1 VKITVIGGGPGGLY
15 FAILM
20 KKADPAHDIA
30 VYERNAPDDTFGWG
44 VVFSEATLGNLLEA
58 DEESFR
64 EIADTFATW
73 DEVHVHFKG
82 EVVRSGGHGFCGIG
96 RMRLLQIL
104 QGRAE
109 RLGVGLHYKTEVD
122 DLEAFADSD
131 LIVAADGINSRIRTQ
146 HADTFRPTIEPG
158 KAKFIWLGT
167 TRPFSA
173 FTFFCKENTH
183 GFFTVHAYQ
192 FDEEASTFIVETD
205 EESWR
210 NAGLDGDIDHTVTY
224 LEELFREELEGHRL
238 LTNKS
243 EWINFRRVRNEH
255 WYSGNVVLLGD
266 AVRTAHF
273 SVGSGSKLAM
283 EDAIALELYLR
294 ECDTLGEALAAYE
307 KERKWFSDKLQQMAQ
322 ESRRWFETIKMRRH
336 LEPEQFAYAMM
347 TRNRRLGHD
356 QLRLRDEGYIARVDR
371 WYAERAGVGDRDPA
385 PPPMFTPFRLRDLG
399 LENRIVVSPMCMYSS
414 EDGEVNDWH
423 LVHLGARAVGGAGLV
438 IAEMTDVS
446 RDGRITPGCAGMYAP
461 GHVEAW
467 RRIVDFVHRWT
478 NARIGLQLGHAGQK
492 GATRLLWEGYDE
504 PLEQGAWPLLSASA
518 RPYHDYS
525 QVPKEMGR
533 AEMDAVKADFV
544 RAAEMAHEA
553 GFDLLEVH
561 MAHGYLLASFLSPLT
576 NLRKD
581 AYGGPIEQ
589 RMRYPLE
596 VFAAVRAVWPEEK
609 PMAVRLS
616 AIDWKEG
623 GQTIEDSVAVARAL
637 EEAGCDLIDV
647 SSGHTADDEE
657 PELARCYQVPF
668 AERIRLEVGI
678 PTVAVGAITR
688 HGEINAIL
696 ASGCA
701 DLCALARPH
710 LLDPHFTLRAAAEQE
725 YADMRWPVQYETAKP
740 EPRETSRD
748 TSRLSWPQVRRAA
761 GLADIWVRHRCRTR

>member
-1 VKITVIGGGPGGLY
+1 VKITIIGGGPGGLY

-20 KKADPAHDIA
+20 KKADPGHDIT

-44 VVFSEATLGNLLEA
+44 VVFSEATLENILES

-82 EVVRSGGHGFCGIG
+82 EVVRSGGHGFCGIE
-96 RMRLLQIL
+96 RRRLLNIL
-104 QGRAE
+104 QARAE
-109 RLGVGLHYKTEVD
+109 RLGVGLSYRTEVT
-122 DLEAFADSD
+122 DLEAFRDSD
-131 LIVAADGINSRIRTQ
+131 LIVAADGVNSRIRDQ
-146 HADTFRPTIEPG
+146 HADAFRPTIELG
-158 KAKFIWLGT
+158 RAKFIWLGT
-167 TRPFSA
+167 TRPFEA
-173 FTFFCKENTH
+173 FTFFCKENEH

-192 FDEEASTFIVETD
+192 FDEKTSTFIVETD

-210 NAGLDGDIDHTVTY
+210 SAGLDGGDIDHTVAY
-224 LEELFREELEGHRL
+224 LEDLFRDELEGHRL

-243 EWINFRRVRNEH
+243 EWINFRRVKNEH
-255 WYSGNVVLLGD
+255 WYRGNVVLLGD

-294 ECDTLGEALAAYE
+294 ECDTLGDALASYE
-307 KERKWFSDKLQQMAQ
+307 EERKWFSDKLQLMAQ
-322 ESRRWFETIKMRRH
+322 ESRRWFETIKRRRH

-347 TRNRRLGHD
+347 TRNKRLGHD
-356 QLRLRDEGYIARVDR
+356 QLRERDEAYAARVDR
-371 WYAERAGVGDRDPA
+371 WFAEDAGVGDRDPA
-385 PPPMFTPFRLRDLG
+385 PPPMFTPFQLRG
-399 LENRIVVSPMCMYSS
+399 LQLANRVVVSPMCMYSA
-414 EDGEVNDWH
+414 EDGDVNDWH
-423 LVHLGARAVGGAGLV
+423 LVHLGARAAGGAGLV

-446 RDGRITPGCAGMYAP
+446 RDGRITPGCAGIYEP
-461 GHVEAW
+461 GHVAGW

-478 NARIGLQLGHAGQK
+478 DAKIGLQVGHAGQK

-504 PLEQGAWPLLSASA
+504 PLEKGAWPLLSASA
-518 RPYHDYS
+518 RPYHSYS
-525 QVPKEMGR
+525 QVPQEMGR
-533 AEMDAVKADFV
+533 AEMDRVTADFV
-544 RAAEMAHEA
+544 RAAEMADEA

-576 NLRKD
+576 NRRDD

-596 VFAAVRAVWPEEK
+596 VFSAVRAVWPEEK
-609 PMAVRLS
+609 PVAVRLS

-623 GQTIEDSVAVARAL
+623 GQTIEDSIAVGRAL
-637 EEAGCDLIDV
+637 KAAGCDLIDV

-657 PELARCYQVPF
+657 PELGRCYQVPF

-678 PTVAVGAITR
+678 ATVAVGAITR

-710 LLDPHFTLRAAAEQE
+710 LFDPHFTLRAAAEQQ
-725 YADMRWPVQYETAKP
+725 YPDARWPVQYETARP
-740 EPRETSRD
+740 EPREKLRWFE
-748 TSRLSWPQVRRAA
+748 RERKRRPV
-761 GLADIWVRHRCRTR
+761 IRRRS

>member
-15 FAILM
+15 SAILM
-20 KKADPAHDIA
+20 KKADPGHDIE
-30 VYERNAPDDTFGWG
+30 VYERNAPEDTFGWG
-44 VVFSEATLGNLLEA
+44 VVFSETTLENIFES
-58 DEESFR
+58 DEESFE

-96 RMRLLQIL
+96 RRRLLQIL

-109 RLGVGLHYKTEVD
+109 RLGVSLRYRTEVT
-122 DLEAFADSD
+122 DLEPFRKSD
-131 LIVAADGINSRIRTQ
+131 LIVAADGINSRIRAQ
-146 HADTFRPTIEPG
+146 HADAFRPGIEEG

-167 TRPFSA
+167 TRPFDA
-173 FTFFCKENTH
+173 FTFLCKENEH

-192 FDEEASTFIVETD
+192 FDEKTSTFIVETD

-210 NAGLDGDIDHTVTY
+210 SAGLDGGDVDDTVAY
-224 LEELFREELEGHRL
+224 LEALFGDELQGHKL

-243 EWINFRRVRNEH
+243 EWINFRRVRNER
-255 WYSGNVVLLGD
+255 WYTGNVVLLGD
-266 AVRTAHF
+266 AARTAHF

-283 EDAIALELYLR
+283 EDAIALDLYLR
-294 ECDTLGEALAAYE
+294 ECDTLDEALASYE
-307 KERKWFSDKLQQMAQ
+307 EERKWFSDKLQQMAR
-322 ESRRWFETIKMRRH
+322 ESRRWFEGIRLRRH
-336 LEPEQFAYAMM
+336 LEPEQFAYALL
-347 TRNRRLGHD
+347 TRNKRLGHD
-356 QLRLRDEGYIARVDR
+356 QLRVRDEAYVAGVDR
-371 WYAERAGVGDRDPA
+371 WFAERAGMRDRDPP
-385 PPPMFTPFRLRDLG
+385 PPPMFTPLRLRDLG
-399 LENRIVVSPMCMYSS
+399 LQNRIVVSPMCMYSA
-414 EDGEVNDWH
+414 EDGGVNDWH

-438 IAEMTDVS
+438 IAEMTGVS
-446 RDGRITPGCAGMYAP
+446 RDGRITPGCAGLYAP
-461 GHVEAW
+461 GHVAGW

-478 NARIGLQLGHAGQK
+478 DSRIGVQIGHAGQK

-504 PLEQGAWPLLSASA
+504 PLEHGAWPLLSASA
-518 RPYHDYS
+518 RPYHGYS

-533 AEMDAVKADFV
+533 AEMDRVRAEFV
-544 RAAEMAHEA
+544 RAAEMAGEA

-576 NLRKD
+576 NLRDD
-581 AYGGPIEQ
+581 AYGGPIER

-596 VFAAVRAVWPEEK
+596 VFRAVRAVWPEER
-609 PMAVRLS
+609 PVAVRLS

-623 GQTIEDSVAVARAL
+623 GQTIEDSIAVGRAL
-637 EEAGCDLIDV
+637 KEAGCDLIDV
-647 SSGHTADDEE
+647 SSGHTADDED

-678 PTVAVGAITR
+678 PTMAVGAITR

-725 YADMRWPVQYETAKP
+725 RPDVRWPVQYEPARP
-740 EPRETSRD
+740 EPREKLRWFERQRKRRRPVILGKPWISR
-748 TSRLSWPQVRRAA
+748 
-761 GLADIWVRHRCRTR
+761 

>member
-20 KKADPAHDIA
+20 KKADAGHDID

-44 VVFSEATLGNLLEA
+44 VVFSETTLENILES
-58 DEESFR
+58 DEESFA

-96 RMRLLQIL
+96 RRQLLDIL
-104 QGRAE
+104 RARAE
-109 RLGVGLHYKTEVD
+109 RLGVRLHYRTEVT
-122 DLEAFADSD
+122 DLEPFRDSD
-131 LIVAADGINSRIRTQ
+131 VVVAADGVNSWVREQ
-146 HADTFRPTIEPG
+146 HAAAFQPSIELG
-158 KAKFIWLGT
+158 RAKFIWLGT
-167 TRPFSA
+167 TRPFEA
-173 FTFFCKENTH
+173 FTFFCKENEH

-192 FDEEASTFIVETD
+192 FDEKTSTFIVETD

-210 NAGLDGDIDHTVTY
+210 RAGLDGGDIDHTVEY
-224 LEELFREELEGHRL
+224 LETLFRDELEGHRL

-255 WYSGNVVLLGD
+255 WYTGNLVLLGD

-273 SVGSGSKLAM
+273 SVGSGTKLAM
-283 EDAIALELYLR
+283 EDAIALALYLG
-294 ECDTLGEALAAYE
+294 ECDTVADAFAAYE
-307 KERKWFSDKLQQMAQ
+307 EERRWFSDKLQQMAQ
-322 ESRRWFETIKMRRH
+322 ESRRWFETIRRRRH
-336 LEPEQFAYAMM
+336 LEPKQFAYAML
-347 TRNRRLGHD
+347 TRNKRFGHD
-356 QLRLRDEGYIARVDR
+356 QLRARDEAYVAGVDR
-371 WYAERAGVGDRDPA
+371 WFAERAGCGERDPA
-385 PPPMFTPFRLRDLG
+385 PPPMFLPFRLRDLE
-399 LENRIVVSPMCMYSS
+399 LLNRVVVSPMCMYSS

-446 RDGRITPGCAGMYAP
+446 RDGRITPGCAGLYKP
-461 GHVEAW
+461 GHVAGW

-478 NARIGLQLGHAGQK
+478 DAGIGLQIGHAGQK

-504 PLEQGAWPLLSASA
+504 PLEHGAWPLLSASA
-518 RPYHDYS
+518 RPYHS
-525 QVPKEMGR
+525 SGQVPQEMGR
-533 AEMDAVKADFV
+533 AEMDQVKTEFV
-544 RAAEMAHEA
+544 RAAEMAGEA

-581 AYGGPIEQ
+581 EYGGPIEQ

-596 VFAAVRAVWPEEK
+596 IFHAVRAAWPEEK
-609 PMAVRLS
+609 PVAVRLS

-623 GQTIEDSVAVARAL
+623 GQTIEDSIAVAKAL
-637 EEAGCDLIDV
+637 EAAGCDLIDV
-647 SSGHTADDEE
+647 SSGHTADDED
-657 PELARCYQVPF
+657 PELSRCYQVPF
-668 AERIRLEVGI
+668 AERIRSEVGI
-678 PTVAVGAITR
+678 ATLTVGAITR

-710 LLDPHFTLRAAAEQE
+710 LFDPNFTLRAAAEQE
-725 YADMRWPVQYETAKP
+725 YGDVRWPLQYEAARP
-740 EPRETSRD
+740 APREKLRWFE
-748 TSRLSWPQVRRAA
+748 RERKRRRAV
-761 GLADIWVRHRCRTR
+761 IRR

>member
-20 KKADPAHDIA
+20 KKADPGHDVA
-30 VYERNAPDDTFGWG
+30 VYERNAPTDTFGWG
-44 VVFSEATLGNLLEA
+44 VVFSEATLENIFES
-58 DEESFR
+58 DEESFE
-64 EIADTFATW
+64 EIAATFATW

-96 RMRLLQIL
+96 RRRLLDIL
-104 QGRAE
+104 RGRAE
-109 RLGVGLHYKTEVD
+109 RLGVRLHFGTEVR
-122 DLEAFADSD
+122 DLEPFRDSD
-131 LIVAADGINSRIRTQ
+131 LIVAADGVNSLIREQ
-146 HADTFRPTIEPG
+146 HADAFQPSIERG
-158 KAKFIWLGT
+158 LAKFIWLGT
-167 TRPFSA
+167 TRPFDA
-173 FTFFCKENTH
+173 FTFFCKENEH

-192 FDEEASTFIVETD
+192 FDETTSTFIVETD
-205 EESWR
+205 EESWKS
-210 NAGLDGDIDHTVTY
+210 AGLDGGDIDHTVAY
-224 LEELFREELEGHRL
+224 LEALFRDELQGHEL

-255 WYSGNVVLLGD
+255 WYTGNVVLLGD

-294 ECDTLGEALAAYE
+294 ECETVDEALASYE
-307 KERKWFSDKLQQMAQ
+307 KERKWFSEKLQEMAQ
-322 ESRRWFETIKMRRH
+322 RSRRWFEGIRRRRH
-336 LEPEQFAYAMM
+336 LEPEQFAYAML
-347 TRNRRLGHD
+347 TRNKRLGHD
-356 QLRLRDEGYIARVDR
+356 QLRVRDEAYVARVDR
-371 WYAERAGVGDRDPA
+371 WFAEEAGVGGRDPA
-385 PPPMFTPFRLRDLG
+385 PPPMFVPFRLRDLG
-399 LENRIVVSPMCMYSS
+399 LKNRIVVSPMCMYSA

-423 LVHLGARAVGGAGLV
+423 LVHVGARAVGGAGLV
-438 IAEMTDVS
+438 IAEMTGVS
-446 RDGRITPGCAGMYAP
+446 RDGRITPGCAGLFKP
-461 GHVEAW
+461 GHVAAW
-467 RRIVDFVHRWT
+467 RRIVAFVHRWT
-478 NARIGLQLGHAGQK
+478 DGKIGIQVGHAGQK
-492 GATRLLWEGYDE
+492 GATRLPWKGYDE
-504 PLEQGAWPLLSASA
+504 PLEHGAWPLLSASA
-518 RPYHDYS
+518 RPYHGHS

-533 AEMDAVKADFV
+533 AEMDEVKADFV
-544 RAAEMAHEA
+544 RAAEMANEA

-561 MAHGYLLASFLSPLT
+561 MAHGYLLAGFLSPLT
-576 NLRKD
+576 NRRTD
-581 AYGGPIEQ
+581 AYGGPIER

-596 VFAAVRAVWPEEK
+596 VFSAVRAAWPEEK

-623 GQTIEDSVAVARAL
+623 GQAIEDSIAVGKAL
-637 EEAGCDLIDV
+637 KAAGCDLIDV

-668 AERIRLEVGI
+668 SERIRLEVGI

-710 LLDPHFTLRAAAEQE
+710 LFDPHFTLRAAAEQQYHDVAWPDQ
-725 YADMRWPVQYETAKP
+725 YAAAQP
-740 EPRETSRD
+740 EPREKLPWFER
-748 TSRLSWPQVRRAA
+748 
-761 GLADIWVRHRCRTR
+761 